1 MSITV
6 QLDLPEAVVVKA
18 RAQGLLESDVL
29 SALLEREFKRRQA
42 CQDFGGMLKQ
52 LHSVTG
58 DEMTMEEIQGEVD
71 AVRAER
77 RARLE
82 SGHLILI

>member
-6 QLDLPEAVVVKA
+6 QLDLPEALAEEAKA
-18 RAQGLLESDVL
+18 KGLLQCDAMTEM
-29 SALLEREFKRRQA
+29 LERELKRRRA
-42 CQDFGGMLKQ
+42 CDDFGAMLKQ

-58 DEMTMEEIQGEVD
+58 DEMTEEEVQAEID

-77 RARLE
+77 RARRE
-82 SGHLILI
+82 SRR